1 MYEVETLLRLV
12 PSLLS
17 LLRRLWFVNYAE
29 ISRLA
34 DTIEENFDYLID
46 GTFVTR
52 ETHI

>member
-1 MYEVETLLRLV
+1 MYVV

-34 DTIEENFDYLID
+34 DMIEENFDHLIE
-46 GTFVTR
+46 GTFITR